1 MDIILESANTP
12 SQELHLLPCEIDHN
26 GPAKVSSYFVHI
38 PSADPATGKPCSTAT
53 FRGRQLYGTKN
64 QLPTKYTG
72 HVYSQR
78 LDHDMDE
85 SDETEV
91 THECIETFK
100 DFTVWKHDSAPEEST
115 DAFFTGMGWAG
126 IAGYVSW

>member
-1 MDIILESANTP
+1 
-12 SQELHLLPCEIDHN
+12 
-26 GPAKVSSYFVHI
+26 
-38 PSADPATGKPCSTAT
+38 
-53 FRGRQLYGTKN
+53 
-64 QLPTKYTG
+64 
-72 HVYSQR
+72 
-78 LDHDMDE
+78 MDE

>member
-26 GPAKVSSYFVHI
+26 GPAKVSSYFVQI

-72 HVYSQR
+72 KDSQQKIKYTNYLEVWYLTM
-78 LDHDMDE
+78 LDNRP
-85 SDETEV
+85 
-91 THECIETFK
+91 CLQP
-100 DFTVWKHDSAPEEST
+100 A
-115 DAFFTGMGWAG
+115 A
-126 IAGYVSW
+126 